1 MTNGDGMTTP
11 GTSTLQ
17 RSKKDMATKK
27 PFHVA
32 WTFQTGDGR
41 QSQLKA
47 VGTTGEVITVV
58 TIAAVAM
65 LLALAMLCATAV
77 WTSRGVGVAAQEA
90 VRPATVEQA
99 RTDGPKNERRAH
111 PSVPKITK
119 KSQRPKQSRSYPTGA
134 RCSK

>member
-1 MTNGDGMTTP
+1 MTKGDGMTTP
-11 GTSTLQ
+11 GTSTPQ

-41 QSQLKA
+41 HSQLKA

-77 WTSRGVGVAAQEA
+77 WTTRGVGIAAQEA
-90 VRPATVEQA
+90 VRPAIVEQP
-99 RTDGPKNERRAH
+99 RTDASKNERRAH
-111 PSVPKITK
+111 PSVPTITK
-119 KSQRPKQSRSYPTGA
+119 KPQRPKEPRSFTTGT